1 MLFDEGV
8 LNKDCFQEAVVVAE
22 TRIAAG
28 TIWEEEE
35 VRGAEHPAFSYL
47 IPGLVLMISLLLLS
61 GGSGGDY
68 GDRGDRRGG
77 YNR

>member
-1 MLFDEGV
+1 M
-8 LNKDCFQEAVVVAE
+8 VAE

-28 TIWEEEE
+28 TIWEEE
-35 VRGAEHPAFSYL
+35 VCGAEHPAFSYL
-47 IPGLVLMISLLLLS
+47 IPGFVLMISLLLLS